1 MTAPLAP
8 CESPGTSP
16 LASRLLEVVVVFL
29 KLGLTCFGGPVA
41 HLGYYHAEFVRRR
54 AWLGE
59 EQFADLV
66 ALCQFLPGPASSQ
79 VVFAVGMRRAGSC
92 GGIIA
97 LTCFMLPSAVLM
109 VAFAYGLA
117 RWEFLGAA
125 GWVHGL
131 KVAAVAVVAAAVLG
145 MWRKLCPD
153 LTRSILCLLAAAAMV
168 LLPGRWSQ
176 VSVIMGSALV
186 GWVLFGKR
194 SGASAPAD
202 DDPKGGRR
210 SAIICLMTF
219 ALLLVAMPAVAQAT
233 DSRTLAVLDSF
244 YRSGSLIFGG
254 GHVLLPLL
262 RSEVVPHG
270 WVSDDAFLAGYGAA
284 QAIPG
289 PLFTFAGYLGVL
301 IFAGPRAWLGAIGC
315 LFAIFLPACLL
326 VRGAIPFWHRLRS
339 KAWAQAS
346 MRGAN
351 AGVVGVLLAALYN
364 PVITEGITSRL
375 DVAVALAAFGLLL
388 WGKAPVIIIVALCAL
403 AGQLSG

>member
-1 MTAPLAP
+1 MMEHGKTTETPGEGPL
-8 CESPGTSP
+8 T
-16 LASRLLEVVVVFL
+16 SRLLEVVVVFL

-41 HLGYYHAEFVRRR
+41 HLGYYHTEFVRRR
-54 AWLGE
+54 GWVTE
-59 EQFADLV
+59 EQFVDLV
-66 ALCQFLPGPASSQ
+66 ALSQFLPGPASSQ
-79 VVFAVGMRRAGSC
+79 VVFGVGMKRAGSI
-92 GGIIA
+92 GGVVA
-97 LTCFMLPSAVLM
+97 LTSFMLPSAIIM
-109 VAFAYGLA
+109 VAFAFGLA
-117 RWEFLGAA
+117 RWENLGSA

-131 KVAAVAVVAAAVLG
+131 KVAAVAVVAAAVLS

-153 LTRSILCLLAAAAMV
+153 GTRSLVCLAAAAALL
-168 LLPGRWSQ
+168 LLPGHWSQ
-176 VSVIMGSALV
+176 VSVILSSAVL
-186 GWVLFGKR
+186 GWVLFR
-194 SGASAPAD
+194 HQADVAAPD
-202 DDPKGGRR
+202 GDDPKGGRR
-210 SAIICLMTF
+210 IAVACLVAF
-219 ALLLVAMPAVAQAT
+219 ALLLIALPMLARST
-233 DSRTLAVLDSF
+233 GSRTLAVLDSF

-262 RSEVVPHG
+262 RTEVVPHG

-339 KAWAQAS
+339 KAWAQAG

-364 PVITEGITSRL
+364 PVITEGISGAA
-375 DVAVALAAFGLLL
+375 DVVIAVVAFGMLLTNRIS
-388 WGKAPVIIIVALCAL
+388 VIVIVAMCAA
-403 AGQLSG
+403 AGQVTG

>member
-1 MTAPLAP
+1 MTEPATTTETPGVPPL
-8 CESPGTSP
+8 S
-16 LASRLLEVVVVFL
+16 SRLLEVVVVFL

-41 HLGYYHAEFVRRR
+41 HLGYFHTEFVRRR
-54 AWLGE
+54 GWLNE
-59 EQFADLV
+59 VQFADLV
-66 ALCQFLPGPASSQ
+66 ALSQFLPGPASSQ
-79 VVFAVGMRRAGSC
+79 VVFGVGMKRAGSF
-92 GGIIA
+92 GGVVA
-97 LTCFMLPSAVLM
+97 LSCFTLPSAILM

-117 RWEFLGAA
+117 RWENVGSA

-153 LTRSILCLLAAAAMV
+153 LTRSIVCLSAAAV
-168 LLPGRWSQ
+168 LLLLPGRWSQ
-176 VSVIMGSALV
+176 VSVILSSAV
-186 GWVLFGKR
+186 IGWVLFRHRVSVAGET
-194 SGASAPAD
+194 GD
-202 DDPKGGRR
+202 DLKGGRR
-210 SAIICLMTF
+210 AAVACLIVC
-219 ALLLVAMPAVAQAT
+219 ALLLVALPMLASST
-233 DSRTLAVLDSF
+233 NSRTLAVLDSF

-262 RSEVVPHG
+262 RTEVVPHG

-301 IFAGPRAWLGAIGC
+301 IFAGPHAWLGAMGC
-315 LFAIFLPACLL
+315 LLSIFLPACLL

-339 KAWAQAS
+339 RAWAQAG

-364 PVITEGITSRL
+364 PVISEGVAGAV
-375 DVAVALAAFGLLL
+375 DVVVAVAAFAMLLTNRI
-388 WGKAPVIIIVALCAL
+388 PVIAVVVMCAL
-403 AGQLSG
+403 MGQLTG